1 MSQVHSAQMA
11 QRFLSVMR
19 STRAKEGLEFCFAV
33 GTIVIAGE
41 KKPVVLV
48 RKKGLTSLRRTL
60 EDMRYKT
67 PKGVQ
72 EPVDFK
78 FLRSGT
84 GRMNPEGVIVVRLAK
99 GGMAKFMAIKTQMRR
114 YFKDLR
120 VSLPDIQEAQPLSEE
135 DLNRFEIAAQAN
147 SDDLPSDDNQEVVE
161 VVKENLAEGAAE
173 ALPEALKQTIATS
186 AASIAAHSNRISRQ
200 TGLMQT
206 AELGPLTSKIADWLK
221 AILTATPFEERE
233 NALHNFTCRLLLML
247 AYDDNRRNLQYVD
260 EAPDDDEMQT
270 DRPAKP
276 DEAGVDD
283 VERET
288 IIIGG
293 INLDRVATDKV
304 DQDEVV
310 ETLFRMTK
318 AEAQE
323 RRLPYPLENA
333 SSDRIAM
340 MVSSQWPKEEGHA
353 ANKREILERLI
364 AVLEQRL
371 RDDDQLI
378 AVLGL
383 KKTDKLE
390 GDFLASVR
398 SIKDK
403 WQARLDGALVHWEE
417 TKSKI
422 NEKYDVKARGGT
434 WNPIDELFQEINIA
448 VANELADI
456 TRQGAEARF
465 DAIERGE
472 AIIESVLQ
480 YLDGS
485 EYIQLLDNPPAAFA
499 PITIGKTL
507 RDGIGSVGSELKRVK
522 ASLPAPAP
530 AA

>member
-1 MSQVHSAQMA
+1 MSQVHGTQIA

-19 STRAKEGLEFCFAV
+19 STQSDERLEFCFAV

-72 EPVDFK
+72 EPIDFK

-84 GRMNPEGVIVVRLAK
+84 GRMNQEGVIVVRLAK

-120 VSLPDIQEAQPLSEE
+120 VSLPDIQEAEPLSEE

-147 SDDLPSDDNQEVVE
+147 SDDLPSDENQE
-161 VVKENLAEGAAE
+161 VVKENVAEGA
-173 ALPEALKQTIATS
+173 PESLSEGLKQTIATS

-206 AELGPLTSKIADWLK
+206 AELGPLTNKIADWLK
-221 AILTATPFEERE
+221 AILTATPLEERE

-260 EAPDDDEMQT
+260 EAPDGDEMQT
-270 DRPAKP
+270 DRPTKP

-283 VERET
+283 GAEREA
-288 IIIGG
+288 IVIDG
-293 INLDRVATDKV
+293 IDLERVSKDLV

-323 RRLPYPLENA
+323 RRLPYPLETA
-333 SSDRIAM
+333 SSDRLAM
-340 MVSSQWPKEEGHA
+340 LVSSKWPKEEGNA
-353 ANKREILERLI
+353 ANRCDIVERLI
-364 AVLEQRL
+364 AVVEQQL
-371 RDDDQLI
+371 GNDNQLI
-378 AVLGL
+378 ALLGL
-383 KKTDKLE
+383 NKIDKLE
-390 GDFLASVR
+390 EDFATTVR
-398 SIKDK
+398 SMQAK
-403 WQARLDGALVHWEE
+403 WQVCREAVLVHWED

-422 NEKYDVKARGGT
+422 NKKYDVEALGGT
-434 WNPIDELFQEINIA
+434 WKSVDEIILKVNDAVSNQLSALNEQEAELKVGVIA
-448 VANELADI
+448 
-456 TRQGAEARF
+456 
-465 DAIERGE
+465 RGE
-472 AIIESVLQ
+472 AIVESILHDLNSNQ
-480 YLDGS
+480 F
-485 EYIQLLDNPPAAFA
+485 IQLLDNPPAAFA
-499 PITIGKTL
+499 PIPIGETL
-507 RDGIGSVGSELKRVK
+507 REGIGSVGSELKRIK
-522 ASLPAPAP
+522 ASLAAAAP